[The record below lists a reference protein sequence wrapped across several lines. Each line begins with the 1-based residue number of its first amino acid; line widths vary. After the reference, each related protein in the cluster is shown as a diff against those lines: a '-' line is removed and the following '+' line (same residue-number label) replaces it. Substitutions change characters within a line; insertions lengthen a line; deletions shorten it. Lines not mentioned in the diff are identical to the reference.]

1 MEESTVRC
9 VWGEDC
15 HRLSTR
21 KNLEGDYLFCS
32 VPAVTHYTRDTVQF
46 LEEAG
51 VDTLKR
57 DDNPPNV
64 PQLRPIEDFW
74 GVMKQEVYRGGWV
87 GHLKQ
92 N

>member
-1 MEESTVRC
+1 MT
-9 VWGEDC
+9 
-15 HRLSTR
+15 
-21 KNLEGDYLFCS
+21 
-32 VPAVTHYTRDTVQF
+32 
-46 LEEAG
+46 
-51 VDTLKR
+51 TLKR

-64 PQLRPIEDFW
+64 PQLRPKEDFW